1 MLGSTGRIAWDQ
13 PRIAIPAFLTIIA
26 IPLTYS
32 IATGLSFGLISYA
45 AIELL
50 TGQASRRHLT
60 LYALAALFLFRLLY
74 IAHT

>member
-1 MLGSTGRIAWDQ
+1 MLGSTSSIRWND
-13 PRIAIPAFLTIIA
+13 PPIAIPAFLTIIA

-50 TGQASRRHLT
+50 TGRATRRHLT
-60 LYALAALFLFRLLY
+60 LYCLAALFLFRLLY